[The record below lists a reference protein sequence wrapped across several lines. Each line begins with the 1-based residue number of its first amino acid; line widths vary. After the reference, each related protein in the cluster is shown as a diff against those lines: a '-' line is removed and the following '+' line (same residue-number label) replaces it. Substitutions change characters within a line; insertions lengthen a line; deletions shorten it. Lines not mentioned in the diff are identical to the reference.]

1 MNKAYFLFS
10 TVAIFA
16 FHSYGQSNTK
26 TYKIENDTAEKNK
39 LAGTWR
45 LIEFTDLDA
54 ASGKWTYPYG
64 KNPRGF
70 FTYTKNNI
78 VNLNISS
85 ETPLHISE
93 DSAKKYSI
101 KLDDYIWHYAL
112 GYFGTYS
119 IDFKNSIVT
128 HHVAG
133 GSIPYYIDTDQPR
146 PFTLKGDTLI
156 ISDNKSWKRVLVRA
170 D

>member
-1 MNKAYFLFS
+1 MTKVPLVILLSVFTF
-10 TVAIFA
+10 I
-16 FHSYGQSNTK
+16 SYGQNNTETELTNK
-26 TYKIENDTAEKNK
+26 KETQPNK

-45 LIEFTDLDA
+45 LIEFTDLDPI
-54 ASGKWTYPYG
+54 SGKWTYPFG
-64 KNPRGF
+64 RNPKGF
-70 FTYTKNNI
+70 FTYTKNYI

-85 ETPLHISE
+85 ETPLNISE

-101 KLDDYIWHYAL
+101 NLEDYIWHYSL

-128 HHVAG
+128 HHVTG

-146 PFTLKGDTLI
+146 PFTLNRDTLI
-156 ISDNKSWKRVLVRA
+156 LSDNKTWKRVLVRA